1 MACLLRKQLHCLQ
14 ASQLVLMN
22 EIPEFRSAGLF
33 IRGINLPRLCK
44 GRTIQSVNSVTSVF
58 FFLNSFRGALW
69 AWRCVRKEA
78 RKELPSQ
85 EKKQT
90 RLREESLLQNLLRA
104 AICKACILC
113 QCPEHTFT
121 CNGRAEDRK
130 RSSVLVDLFFFWHKA
145 FPFSPRQKHIAAFRL
160 PGEKRVSKRKWGV
173 AVGCCTKHLC
183 PVCRRCHLDAVA
195 SSEFSSLIRKT
206 VSSQSTPFAFLM
218 EMTFSLDTKQDIL

>member
-130 RSSVLVDLFFFWHKA
+130 RSSALVDLFFLA
-145 FPFSPRQKHIAAFRL
+145 QSIPFLPAA
-160 PGEKRVSKRKWGV
+160 ETY
-173 AVGCCTKHLC
+173 CC
-183 PVCRRCHLDAVA
+183 
-195 SSEFSSLIRKT
+195 F
-206 VSSQSTPFAFLM
+206 
-218 EMTFSLDTKQDIL
+218 